1 MPIYSFNQSDK
12 LTNLRIDGNELASFD
27 SSVQRPL
34 ITKPLRCRPLSTSIF
49 SGEKAKLQR
58 ARRHL
63 AELARI
69 IDDYMSS
76 RPFHF
81 HEVGDSVMAR
91 LDRLIPDEINV
102 ILGDVVHNLRSI
114 LDLLVCDLVRA
125 NGGSVTRD
133 NAFPIVNKGIQPT
146 HTRKQLEGL
155 SQRAIK
161 VLTRITHSPQWNEA
175 LLLLHGLDIMDK
187 HNSLVAVGSAI
198 VSVQASIGIPGLFVG
213 PDGDLRIGGPGPDGA
228 PLMRNAGA
236 PVNFSAKFI
245 FEQEAEVYRY
255 IPETP
260 QTIQILGDLVFGPG
274 EKGEGAPILKTLDA
288 LSQAIERI
296 LVLCERRAI

>member
-1 MPIYSFNQSDK
+1 MPIYSLNHSDE
-12 LTNLRIDGNELASFD
+12 LTSLYIDGNEVASFER
-27 SSVQRPL
+27 SVQRPL
-34 ITKPLRCRPLSTSIF
+34 ITRPLRPRPLNTSMF

-63 AELARI
+63 AELAKI

-76 RPFHF
+76 RPIHF

-91 LDRLIPDEINV
+91 VDRPIPDDINV

-133 NAFPIVNKGIQPT
+133 NAFPIVNKGIQPN
-146 HTRKQLEGL
+146 HIRKQLEGL

-187 HNSLVAVGSAI
+187 HNSLVAVCSAI
-198 VSVQASIGIPGLFVG
+198 VSVQTNIGIPGLFVG
-213 PDGDLRIGGPGPDGA
+213 PNGDLRIGGPGPDGGS
-228 PLMRNAGA
+228 LMRNAGT

-245 FEQEAEVYRY
+245 SEQETEVYRY
-255 IPETP
+255 IPDIP
-260 QTIQILGDLVFGPG
+260 QEIQILGDLVFGPG
-274 EKGEGAPILKTLDA
+274 EKGEGAPILITLDA